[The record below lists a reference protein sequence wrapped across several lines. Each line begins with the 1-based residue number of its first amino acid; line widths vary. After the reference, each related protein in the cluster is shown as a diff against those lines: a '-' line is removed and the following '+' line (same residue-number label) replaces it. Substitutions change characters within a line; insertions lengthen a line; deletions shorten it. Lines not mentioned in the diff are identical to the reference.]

1 MFSYV
6 LLEEKGH
13 CIRLHF
19 AGILDVSPAIGREQ
33 AELGKDGVH
42 ITLAG
47 LKPTSLQPARLAKSL
62 YSRSLPG
69 VLYPNCS
76 ATSCTDQSET
86 VALSGESATRQGKVL
101 VHFFPIGRDAHAGNK
116 HLRDSSS

>member
-19 AGILDVSPAIGREQ
+19 AGILNVSPAIGREQ
-33 AELGKDGVH
+33 AELWKDGVH

-47 LKPTSLQPARLAKSL
+47 LKPTGLQPASLAKSL

-76 ATSCTDQSET
+76 ATSCKAQSET
-86 VALSGESATRQGKVL
+86 VALSLSATRPGRVL
-101 VHFFPIGRDAHAGNK
+101 VHFFPIGRDTNAGNK
-116 HLRDSSS
+116 HLRDRSG